1 MKIKVF
7 SFCLMLVLLFGF
19 YADLQASDNDPL
31 SLPNL
36 KWMTNNQLFTQKADV
51 RTTSDAQSAPD
62 MQELDKAGAGTGAIS
77 GRATKASGGDP
88 IPNVVV
94 TARQLSCPFRSFA
107 DTSGSDGYYLI
118 DNLPCGKY
126 SVRTTIDSIFVDV
139 YWNNRYLWET
149 PDPVVVSND
158 TTENINF
165 SLRLGGKIT
174 GSVTLSGSLFV
185 LATFVFAI
193 DTTHKTIY
201 YDMPTSILGPAS
213 YSIEGLPTGTYK
225 LRTFN
230 LLGYIDIYYNNK
242 SSWVTADLVS
252 VTEGGTTTS
261 KNFTLS
267 SGGKIQGNVASAATG
282 PLDSALVLGILLQD
296 TLEWFQVAFT
306 NTSGNYSLSG
316 LRSGYWK
323 VFALGDTANVFEF
336 YNDKDNWNSADS
348 ILVTS
353 PSTVTG
359 KNFSLEAGGS
369 ISGYVYDSEGNPL
382 SNTTV
387 AAYESSLV
395 QLLLQEGIPLLSQVG
410 ISFRQ
415 SATSADGSYR
425 VTGLRT
431 GSYYVKAS
439 TECDYQWYDHQD
451 SLEGGDLV
459 HVTMPNDVSGI
470 DFDLPTIYTR
480 GDVTGDEVVDIGD
493 IVYLINY
500 LYKNGCAPYPIESG
514 DANCDTV
521 VDVGDIVVIINYL
534 FKGGQAPSC

>member
-1 MKIKVF
+1 MRIKLF

-19 YADLQASDNDPL
+19 FSDLWAANNDLP
-31 SLPNL
+31 SLPKLN
-36 KWMTNNQLFTQKADV
+36 WMMNGQLITKPTNALT
-51 RTTSDAQSAPD
+51 P
-62 MQELDKAGAGTGAIS
+62 LGAGTGAIS
-77 GRATKASGGDP
+77 GRVTKASGSDP

-94 TARQLSCPFRSFA
+94 TARQIDCPYRSYA
-107 DTSGSDGYYLI
+107 DTTGSDGYYII
-118 DNLPCGKY
+118 DDVPCGMY
-126 SVRTTIDSIFVDV
+126 SVRTGIDSIYVDL
-139 YWNNRYLWET
+139 YWNNKYLWET
-149 PDPVVVSND
+149 PDPVAVSNN

-174 GSVTLSGSLFV
+174 GSVTLSGSFFV
-185 LATFVFAI
+185 LLTFVFAI
-193 DTTHKTIY
+193 DTTHGTVY
-201 YDMPTSILGPAS
+201 YDMPVGLGSTAS
-213 YSIEGLPTGTYK
+213 YSIEGLPTGDYK

-230 LLGYIDIYYNNK
+230 LLGFIDTYYNNK

-252 VTEGGTTTS
+252 AVEGGTTSS
-261 KNFTLS
+261 KNFTLNQ
-267 SGGKIQGNVASAATG
+267 GGKIEGNVSSVVSG
-282 PLDSALVLGILLQD
+282 PLDSALVLGILLAD

-306 NTSGNYSLSG
+306 NASGNYSLSG

-323 VFALGDTANVFEF
+323 VFALGDTANAFEF
-336 YNDKDNWNSADS
+336 YNDKDNWTSADS

-359 KNFSLEAGGS
+359 KNFSLESGGS
-369 ISGYVYDSEGNPL
+369 ISGHVFDSEGNII

-415 SATSADGSYR
+415 STTSGDGGYR
-425 VTGLRT
+425 ITGLRT
-431 GSYYVKAS
+431 GNYYVKAS
-439 TECDYQWYDHQD
+439 SECDFQWYDHRD
-451 SLEGGDLV
+451 SLEEGDLV
-459 HVTMPNDVSGI
+459 HVTMPDEVSDI

-480 GDVTGDEVVDIGD
+480 GDVNKDGVTDIGD
-493 IVYLINY
+493 VIYLVNY

-514 DANCDTV
+514 DANCDAIA
-521 VDVGDIVVIINYL
+521 DVGDVIYLINYL